1 MPDLMRKIH
10 LNAGVITQEICMGL
24 HICYAALVYQIY
36 SFYLYMET
44 EDNTEKWIF
53 MDSFHEY

>member
-36 SFYLYMET
+36 RLYLYMET
-44 EDNTEKWIF
+44 EDNTDKWIF
-53 MDSFHEY
+53 MD